1 MTLVSDINEDL
12 SSSNWHL
19 KMEVFAREKRDYPEK
34 KTLLVLRRESM
45 FNKLIAHMASKDAT
59 TEASSSTPALSPLP
73 RSPYIRSA
81 SHSGR

>member
-1 MTLVSDINEDL
+1 MTLVSDLTEDL

-19 KMEVFAREKRDYPEK
+19 KMAVFERDKRDYPKK
-34 KTLLVLRRESM
+34 KTLLALRRETM
-45 FNKLIAHMASKDAT
+45 FNKLIAHMAFKDAR
-59 TEASSSTPALSPLP
+59 TEASSSTPAIAPLP